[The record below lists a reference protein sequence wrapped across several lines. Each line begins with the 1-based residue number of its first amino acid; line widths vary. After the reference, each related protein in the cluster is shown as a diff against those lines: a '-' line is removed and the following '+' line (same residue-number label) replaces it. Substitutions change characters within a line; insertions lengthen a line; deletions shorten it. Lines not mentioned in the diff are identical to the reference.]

1 MNSLDLGVL
10 EKIPLASS
18 EGHRKSLLN
27 LEDTVKSALYP
38 GGEGLSQLGGQE
50 PALAEEAQQ
59 QVLVSALTVCCFGTL
74 DGPPPLPGSVSLS
87 LQ

>member
-1 MNSLDLGVL
+1 MK
-10 EKIPLASS
+10 KIALASS
-18 EGHRKSLLN
+18 EGHRKSISIQ
-27 LEDTVKSALYP
+27 EDTVESALYP
-38 GGEGLSQLGGQE
+38 EDEGLSQLAGQE

-74 DGPPPLPGSVSLS
+74 DGPLPLPGSVSLS